1 MNGIS
6 ALINKTPESFLV
18 PPTIQGHSKKMP
30 MKPKVGPHQI
40 LNLPAPLSWTSQS
53 SGSVK
58 NKCPWS
64 MAFCS
69 LEKTLLLGKIEGK
82 GGGRQRMRWLDGI
95 TDSADMNMGE
105 LREMVRD
112 REPWHAAVHG
122 VEKGWIQ
129 QRPNNS
135 MLFCSSSQNTETMCP
150 LSPPN
155 VPRRKFGPI
164 LPFHRENAEA
174 LRFEVRESDLPP
186 SRCLHYLPHSH
197 DLKMMK

>member
-95 TDSADMNMGE
+95 TDSAGTLSLCFGCWNRTACCCSVAVVSDPSQPHG
-105 LREMVRD
+105 LQ
-112 REPWHAAVHG
+112 HARAPCPSPSPG
-122 VEKGWIQ
+122 V
-129 QRPNNS
+129 PP
-135 MLFCSSSQNTETMCP
+135 CSCP
-150 LSPPN
+150 LSQ
-155 VPRRKFGPI
+155 
-164 LPFHRENAEA
+164 
-174 LRFEVRESDLPP
+174 
-186 SRCLHYLPHSH
+186 
-197 DLKMMK
+197 

>member
-30 MKPKVGPHQI
+30 IKPKVGPHQI

-69 LEKTLLLGKIEGK
+69 LE
-82 GGGRQRMRWLDGI
+82 
-95 TDSADMNMGE
+95 
-105 LREMVRD
+105 
-112 REPWHAAVHG
+112 PW
-122 VEKGWIQ
+122 
-129 QRPNNS
+129 
-135 MLFCSSSQNTETMCP
+135 C
-150 LSPPN
+150 
-155 VPRRKFGPI
+155 
-164 LPFHRENAEA
+164 
-174 LRFEVRESDLPP
+174 
-186 SRCLHYLPHSH
+186 
-197 DLKMMK
+197 